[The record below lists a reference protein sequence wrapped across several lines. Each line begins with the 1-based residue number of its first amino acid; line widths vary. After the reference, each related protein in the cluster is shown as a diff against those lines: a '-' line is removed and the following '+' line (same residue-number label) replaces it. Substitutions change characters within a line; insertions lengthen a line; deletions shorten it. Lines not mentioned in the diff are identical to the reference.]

1 MGLSKTIKKFPK
13 TFWSANTMELFERW
27 AWYGMFMVFA
37 LYLTGSR
44 DTGALGFSQVQKG
57 LIMGIGTAILYFLP
71 VFTGAIADKVGYKKV
86 LLIAFAIL
94 STGYF
99 MMGCFKTYTSM
110 FIVFLYVALG
120 AALFKPIIAATV
132 SKTTNEETSSIGF
145 GIYYMMVNIGA
156 FIAPLIASKLRVHN
170 WRYVFIMS
178 SVVIAINFIIVLFF
192 YKEPEHEKNDDSLG
206 KTILTIL
213 RNIGHTLK
221 DVKFVIFL
229 ILIIG
234 FWTMY
239 NQLFYTLPVFID
251 QWIDTSMIYKAIAS
265 VSPHLAQAIGT
276 KGGLIAPEVLS
287 DIDAGYIIIFQIL
300 ISSLVMKW
308 KPLNAMITGIFIC
321 SIGMGLTFVTQN
333 GAYLFISIFIFAVG
347 EMSSSPKITE
357 YIGKIAPKDKTAL
370 YMGCSF
376 IPVAGGNFFA
386 GLISGNLYG
395 SISDKV
401 SLLKIEVASR
411 GLDIPKISANFTQND
426 YFNRAAK
433 LIGVDN
439 QTLTNMLWDKYN
451 PSKIWYVIT
460 AIGIVTVIGLLIYD
474 KFILKERVQKVKS

>member
-1 MGLSKTIKKFPK
+1 MGLSKVFKKFPK

-86 LLIAFAIL
+86 LLISFAML

-110 FIVFLYVALG
+110 FIVFLYVAIG
-120 AALFKPIIAATV
+120 AALFKPIIAATI
-132 SKTTNEETSSIGF
+132 SKTTTDENSSIGF

-170 WRYVFIMS
+170 WHYVFIMS
-178 SVVIAINFIIVLFF
+178 SVVIAINFIVVLFF
-192 YKEPEHEKNDDSLG
+192 YKEPDRERNEDSLG
-206 KTILTIL
+206 KSIYTIL
-213 RNIGHTLK
+213 RNIGNTLM
-221 DVKFVIFL
+221 DFKFVIFL
-229 ILIIG
+229 LLIIG

-251 QWIDTSMIYKAIAS
+251 QWIDTSTIYDAIAS
-265 VSPHLAQAIGT
+265 ISPNFAAAIGT
-276 KGGLIAPEVLS
+276 KDGIIPPEVIT

-300 ISSLVMKW
+300 ISSIVMKW
-308 KPLNAMITGIFIC
+308 KPLNTMITGIFIC
-321 SIGMGLTFVTQN
+321 SIGMGLTFATQN
-333 GAYLFISIFIFAVG
+333 GFYLFISIFMFSVG
-347 EMSSSPKITE
+347 EMTSSPKITE
-357 YIGKIAPKDKTAL
+357 YIGKIAPEGKTAL

-376 IPVAGGNFFA
+376 IPMAGGNFFA

-395 SISDKV
+395 SISDKI
-401 SLLKIEVASR
+401 SLLKTEVASR
-411 GLDIPKISANFTQND
+411 GLDIPQISANFTQND
-426 YFNRAAK
+426 YFNRAAE
-433 LIGVDN
+433 LIGVDK
-439 QTLTNMLWDKYN
+439 QTLTNMLWEKYH
-451 PSKIWYVIT
+451 PSNIWYIIT
-460 AIGIVTVIGLLIYD
+460 AIGIITVIGLLIYD
-474 KFILKERVQKVKS
+474 KFLLKEKVENV